1 MHRFAFASISISL
14 VTLVAGCTPS
24 PQKLCDKMF
33 ELKKKENL
41 DAADDSAKSEEKK
54 LARCVREAEE
64 TKAKEPDRYKCLAK
78 CIMGTSSKK
87 DANECKDSCP
97 SSGT

>member
-1 MHRFAFASISISL
+1 MMHGFAVASIAISL

-24 PQKLCDKMF
+24 PQKVCDKMF
-33 ELKKKENL
+33 ELVKNENL
-41 DAADDSAKSEEKK
+41 DGGDSGKSQEKK

-64 TKAKEPDRYKCLAK
+64 EKAKKPDRYKCLAK
-78 CIMGTSSKK
+78 CIMGTSSEK
-87 DANECKDSCP
+87 DANKCKDSCP